1 MLKESF
7 AKALK
12 QKASKEVSVDKPE
25 ELEKMSKSDLLASVA
40 IDRAISK
47 GSTSM
52 ALDIAK
58 ITGEFDDKAVVNVS
72 LGQAL
77 SKFKSD
83 DK

>member
-40 IDRAISK
+40 VDRAISK

-72 LGQAL
+72 LGKAL

>member
-40 IDRAISK
+40 VDRAISK

-72 LGQAL
+72 LGKAL
-77 SKFKSD
+77 SQFKSD

>member
-72 LGQAL
+72 LGKAL

>member
-40 IDRAISK
+40 VDRAISK

-72 LGQAL
+72 LGKAL
-77 SKFKSD
+77 SNFRSD

>member
-40 IDRAISK
+40 VDRAISK